1 MGLLKNAV
9 EKYKTAKARMEV
21 AKAKKKELEEE
32 RKHLIYAATRKT
44 KDNDVLNKD
53 DSKNQKEKKKLH
65 QVTKS
70 RAIISKF
77 DKKKVVKKRR
87 FSKFLEDFLEK
98 AGIEKRPKE
107 INKGVIMFS
116 AFMTILVMVAF
127 VVYALVNFLSSTAYF
142 VFIPLILILGFG
154 IFYVVSL
161 ITLFVYFDFKIYQ
174 RTGQIEDVLPD
185 FLQLASANI
194 SAGMPID
201 RALWFAVRPRF
212 GVLAKEMEEIA
223 KATFTGSELD
233 EALIKFT
240 QKYQSRLL
248 KESVNLIIAGLKSGG
263 ELGDLLNK
271 ISENI
276 QQTKIMRKEI
286 SASVMTYVIFI
297 GVASV
302 LAAPLL
308 FALSSQLLNVVTGI
322 SGDFDTSAMEDL
334 PSGATPISFNFGA
347 GESVKQ
353 SDFRI
358 FSFTLMVITSFFAAA
373 IIGVIQKGD
382 AKAALAKFPMFLV
395 ISMIVFYFSNKFLG
409 TLLGGLMG

>member
-1 MGLLKNAV
+1 MKFFKKLVDDWRTVSVRL
-9 EKYKTAKARMEV
+9 ELAKAR
-21 AKAKKKELEEE
+21 KKELKEEKE
-32 RKHLIYAATRKT
+32 RLDKEAKAI
-44 KDNDVLNKD
+44 LNA
-53 DSKNQKEKKKLH
+53 SHKKQMH

-77 DKKKVVKKRR
+77 DKKKVVQKRR

-98 AGIEKRPKE
+98 AGVDSKPKK
-107 INKGVIMFS
+107 INQSILLTSGILTIASILAFIVYGVIHYLS
-116 AFMTILVMVAF
+116 ALAF
-127 VVYALVNFLSSTAYF
+127 LI
-142 VFIPLILILGFG
+142 FIPLILIIGFS
-154 IFYVVSL
+154 IFYIILL
-161 ITLFVYFDFKIYQ
+161 ISLFVYFDFKIYQ

-233 EALIKFT
+233 EALLKFT
-240 QKYQSRLL
+240 QKYKSRLL

-263 ELGDLLNK
+263 ELGELLNK

-308 FALSSQLLNVVTGI
+308 FALSAQLLNVVTGL
-322 SGDFDTSAMEDL
+322 SSNFDTAALEDL
-334 PSGATPISFNFGA
+334 PSGATPISFNFG
-347 GESVKQ
+347 EEQSVKQ
-353 SDFRI
+353 SDFKT

-382 AKAALAKFPMFLV
+382 AKSGLGKFPLFLV
-395 ISMIVFYFSNKFLG
+395 VSIIIFYFSNKLLG

>member
-9 EKYKTAKARMEV
+9 EKYKTAKIKLDLAR
-21 AKAKKKELEEE
+21 AKKKELEEE
-32 RKHLIYAATRKT
+32 RSHLIYNAKKSMEKNSSNEANSEKKT
-44 KDNDVLNKD
+44 
-53 DSKNQKEKKKLH
+53 EKKK
-65 QVTKS
+65 TTTPIKS

-77 DKKKVVKKRR
+77 DKKKTVQKRR
-87 FSKFLEDFLEK
+87 FSRFLEDFLEK
-98 AGIEKRPKE
+98 AGIEKKPKE
-107 INKGVIMFS
+107 ISKSVIFVS
-116 AFMTILVMVAF
+116 IILTFISIIAFIIYGLT
-127 VVYALVNFLSSTAYF
+127 NFLSSNAYF
-142 VFIPLILILGFG
+142 VFIPLIIILGSVF
-154 IFYVVSL
+154 FYIASL
-161 ITLFVYFDFKIYQ
+161 ITLFIYFDFKIYQ

-240 QKYQSRLL
+240 QKYKSRLL

-308 FALSSQLLNVVTGI
+308 FALSSQLLHVVTGI
-322 SGDFDTSAMEDL
+322 SGDFDTSAMEDM
-334 PSGATPISFNFGA
+334 PSGVMPISFNFGS

-353 SDFRI
+353 SDFKI
-358 FSFTLMVITSFFAAA
+358 FSFTLIVITSFFAAA
-373 IIGVIQKGD
+373 IIGVIQKGN
-382 AKAALAKFPMFLV
+382 AKSALTKFPMFLV
-395 ISMIVFYFSNKFLG
+395 ISLIIFYVSNKFLG
-409 TLLGGLMG
+409 ILLGGLMG